1 MLGNKYR
8 LGAAVAAVAL
18 GAGLSV
24 GVAAASTA
32 TPTRVAAGLAIGPTP
47 TSLPSSPVPSP
58 SPSPTPTM
66 LAVWSDTIT
75 FTGVATPTAANGS
88 YTLNTNQASV
98 TSDGENAIYPAM
110 KYVQFSTAALAGTS
124 RTTSADGVQV
134 VNFRLTPSANGS
146 FALTDT
152 GGSYEIDS
160 DGGASIQYPA
170 TGSGTVT
177 VTPIP
182 GTPNL
187 KVTGT
192 ITVYESPL
200 AP

>member
-1 MLGNKYR
+1 MQGNKYR
-8 LGAAVAAVAL
+8 LGAAVVAVAL

-24 GVAAASTA
+24 GVAAASTVA
-32 TPTRVAAGLAIGPTP
+32 PARSAAGLAIGPTP
-47 TSLPSSPVPSP
+47 T
-58 SPSPTPTM
+58 PTT

-88 YTLNTNQASV
+88 YTLTTNQASV
-98 TSDGENAIYPAM
+98 TSDGENILYPAT
-110 KYVQFSTAALAGTS
+110 KYLQFSRTALAGTG
-124 RTTSADGVQV
+124 RATSADGVQV
-134 VNFRLTPSANGS
+134 VNFRLVPAGNGKFTLADSGGS
-146 FALTDT
+146 F
-152 GGSYEIDS
+152 EIDS
-160 DGGASIQYPA
+160 DGGAAIQYPA

-177 VTPIP
+177 FTPIP

-192 ITVYESPL
+192 ISVSESPF